1 MRDQHRNS
9 NASKWGGVGIGLL
22 TLVIFVLDVATGR
35 GYAAAVL
42 YVVPVLLTLWT
53 TELRTTKVLAIV
65 CPSLVVVGY
74 FVSPDS
80 SPTWLPASNRISTFI
95 LVSAAGVIALQRKR
109 SRLALQSAYDELEDR
124 VQVRTAELFEAN
136 AWLQK
141 EIDRRELTEHELQRS
156 NRELRQFAYVAS
168 HDLNEP
174 LRTIKGYLQLIELRY
189 KDVLNTKGQQD
200 IEVVKE
206 GATRM
211 QQLIED
217 LLEAAKIRTHGK
229 PFAQVDTTVAARQAI
244 ANLEASVR
252 EHKAEITYDALPS
265 LTADE
270 RQLTQLFQNLIG
282 NAIKYRS
289 AATPAIRLSAH
300 EDSDEWVFSV
310 RDNGFGIDPKY
321 SKRIFEMFTRLHSR
335 SEYSGTG
342 IGLAI
347 CQRIVE
353 RHGGTIW
360 VESEL
365 GQGSTFY
372 FTIPKDPPELQVDS
386 ES

>member
-1 MRDQHRNS
+1 
-9 NASKWGGVGIGLL
+9 LL
-22 TLVIFVLDVATGR
+22 TLVIFVLDVSTGR

-53 TELRTTKVLAIV
+53 TELRTTKVMAIA
-65 CPSLVVVGY
+65 CPLLVVLGY

-80 SPTWLPASNRISTFI
+80 TPTWLPASNRISTFI

-124 VQVRTAELFEAN
+124 VRVRTAELFEAN

-217 LLEAAKIRTHGK
+217 LLEAAKIRSHGK
-229 PFAQVDTTVAARQAI
+229 PFALVDTTVAVRQAI

-252 EHKAEITYDALPS
+252 EHAAEITYDALPS

-289 AATPAIRLSAH
+289 AAAPAIRLSAH

-360 VESEL
+360 VESEV

-372 FTIPKDPPELQVDS
+372 FTIPKEPPKLQVDS